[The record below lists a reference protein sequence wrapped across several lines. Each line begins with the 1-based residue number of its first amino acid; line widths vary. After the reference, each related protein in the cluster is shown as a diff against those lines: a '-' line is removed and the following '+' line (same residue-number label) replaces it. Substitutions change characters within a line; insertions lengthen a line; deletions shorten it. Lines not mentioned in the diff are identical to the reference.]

1 MESRRHGAIVM
12 LWPIYRLCRRLIQLY
27 VQRATL
33 SIADGERNMKK
44 MKEMDQ
50 RGGEMGSSACS
61 PLLLPSPAGLPLCY
75 RGGLFEGDDRQTMNP
90 KALRI
95 WLIRSVATDITICC
109 SSKKL

>member
-50 RGGEMGSSACS
+50 KGGGNGQLSLFPFTS
-61 PLLLPSPAGLPLCY
+61 PIPSW
-75 RGGLFEGDDRQTMNP
+75 F
-90 KALRI
+90 ALV
-95 WLIRSVATDITICC
+95 LSGRSVRG
-109 SSKKL
+109 